1 MSDVLLSSSEFFT
14 IVFTCNI
21 LIIIIW
27 FYLKSVKRI
36 MILGTGVVIAC
47 VIYIIFRLL
56 IPMEFIFSYS
66 IPIQYLLPKFFK
78 FLNSSII
85 TIRNINFSWINI
97 INVIWILGII
107 ILAIRAIIKYLKF
120 GNEIKHQILLE
131 DKKVQ
136 DILEKVILKYNKKI
150 SFQIIIVDF
159 ITTPML
165 YGIHTPKILIPVMKL
180 SEKDWNFIL
189 SHEVEHYY
197 RKDLFIKLLIEIIT
211 IAYWWNPF
219 IYLLKTAFD
228 KVLEINVD
236 LSVTKNLDTE
246 EKLQYLQCLLD
257 TAQKFSQKKLYGLSL
272 AFESRNNSI
281 LAQRFYMVLDS
292 ENSKKSLKTI
302 LMIMPIIFISIFS
315 LFVVFEPY
323 AISPIDAQS
332 TFELDVDNAYLV
344 VNPNR
349 DYDLYINQKYIA
361 TVHEIK
367 SSYSNLSVYQ
377 NLKEANAHETN

>member
-1 MSDVLLSSSEFFT
+1 MLLSSSEFFT

-21 LIIIIW
+21 LIIILW

-36 MILGTGVVIAC
+36 RILGTGVVIAC
-47 VIYIIFRLL
+47 VIYIVFRLL

-66 IPIQYLLPKFFK
+66 IPVQYLLPKLFK
-78 FLNSSII
+78 FSNSSII
-85 TIRNINFSWINI
+85 TIRNINFTWINI
-97 INVIWILGII
+97 INAIWILGII
-107 ILAIRAIIKYLKF
+107 VLTIRTIIKYLKF

-131 DKKVQ
+131 DKKVLNTL
-136 DILEKVILKYNKKI
+136 DKVIQKYNKKI

-165 YGIHTPKILIPVMKL
+165 YGIHAPKILIPVMEL
-180 SEKDWNFIL
+180 SEKDWSFIL

-197 RKDLFIKLLIEIIT
+197 RKDLYIKLLIEIIT

-236 LSVTKNLDTE
+236 LSVTKDLDPE
-246 EKLQYLQCLLD
+246 EKLEYLQCLLD
-257 TAQKFSQKKLYGLSL
+257 TARKFSPKKLYGLSL
-272 AFESRNNSI
+272 AFESRNKSI
-281 LAQRFYMVLDS
+281 LAQRFYMVLES
-292 ENSKKSLKTI
+292 ENSKKSSKTI

-315 LFVVFEPY
+315 LLVVFEPY
-323 AISPIDAQS
+323 AISPTDAQS
-332 TFELDVDNAYLV
+332 TFELDADNAYLI

-367 SSYSNLSVYQ
+367 SSYSNLSIYQ
-377 NLKEANAHETN
+377 NLKEANAHEIK

>member
-1 MSDVLLSSSEFFT
+1 VLLSSSEFFT

-21 LIIIIW
+21 LIIILW

-36 MILGTGVVIAC
+36 RILGTGVVIAC
-47 VIYIIFRLL
+47 VIYIVFRLL

-66 IPIQYLLPKFFK
+66 IPVQYLLPKLFK
-78 FLNSSII
+78 FSNSSII
-85 TIRNINFSWINI
+85 TIRNINFTWINI
-97 INVIWILGII
+97 INAIWILGII
-107 ILAIRAIIKYLKF
+107 VLTIRTIIKYLKF

-131 DKKVQ
+131 DKKVLNTL
-136 DILEKVILKYNKKI
+136 DKVIQKYNKKI

-165 YGIHTPKILIPVMKL
+165 YGIHAPKILIPVMEL
-180 SEKDWNFIL
+180 SEKDWSFIL

-197 RKDLFIKLLIEIIT
+197 RKDLYIKLLIEIIT

-236 LSVTKNLDTE
+236 LSVTKDLDPE
-246 EKLQYLQCLLD
+246 EKLEYLQCLLD
-257 TAQKFSQKKLYGLSL
+257 TARKFSPKKLYGLSL
-272 AFESRNNSI
+272 AFESRNKSI
-281 LAQRFYMVLDS
+281 LAQRFYMVLES
-292 ENSKKSLKTI
+292 ENSKKSSKTI

-315 LFVVFEPY
+315 LLVVFEPY
-323 AISPIDAQS
+323 AISPTDAQS
-332 TFELDVDNAYLV
+332 TFELDADNAYLI

-367 SSYSNLSVYQ
+367 SSYSNLSIYQ
-377 NLKEANAHETN
+377 NLKEANAHEIK

>member
-1 MSDVLLSSSEFFT
+1 MLLSSSEFFT

-21 LIIIIW
+21 LIIILW

-36 MILGTGVVIAC
+36 RILGTGVVIAC

-66 IPIQYLLPKFFK
+66 IPVQYLLPKLFK
-78 FLNSSII
+78 FSNSSII
-85 TIRNINFSWINI
+85 TIRNINFTWINI
-97 INVIWILGII
+97 INAIWILGII
-107 ILAIRAIIKYLKF
+107 VLTIRTIIKYLKF
-120 GNEIKHQILLE
+120 GNEIKQQILLE
-131 DKKVQ
+131 DKKVLNTL
-136 DILEKVILKYNKKI
+136 DKVILKYNKKI

-165 YGIHTPKILIPVMKL
+165 YGIHAPKILIPVMEL

-197 RKDLFIKLLIEIIT
+197 RRDLYIKLLIEIIT

-236 LSVTKNLDTE
+236 LSVTKDLDPE
-246 EKLQYLQCLLD
+246 EKLEYLQCLLD
-257 TAQKFSQKKLYGLSL
+257 TARKFSPKKLYGLSL
-272 AFESRNNSI
+272 AFESRNKSI
-281 LAQRFYMVLDS
+281 LAQRFYMVLES
-292 ENSKKSLKTI
+292 ENSKKSSKTI

-315 LFVVFEPY
+315 LLVVFEPY
-323 AISPIDAQS
+323 AISPTDAQS
-332 TFELDVDNAYLV
+332 TFELDADNAYLI

-367 SSYSNLSVYQ
+367 SSYSNLSIYQ
-377 NLKEANAHETN
+377 NLKEANAHEIK

>member
-1 MSDVLLSSSEFFT
+1 MLLSSSEFFT

-21 LIIIIW
+21 LIIILW

-36 MILGTGVVIAC
+36 RILGTGVVIAC
-47 VIYIIFRLL
+47 VIYIVFRLL

-66 IPIQYLLPKFFK
+66 IPVQYLLPKLFK
-78 FLNSSII
+78 FSNSSII
-85 TIRNINFSWINI
+85 TIRNINFTWINI
-97 INVIWILGII
+97 INAIWILGII
-107 ILAIRAIIKYLKF
+107 VLTIRTIIKYLKF

-131 DKKVQ
+131 DKKVLNTL
-136 DILEKVILKYNKKI
+136 DKVIQKYNKKI

-165 YGIHTPKILIPVMKL
+165 YGIHAPKILIPVMEL
-180 SEKDWNFIL
+180 SEKDWSFIL

-197 RKDLFIKLLIEIIT
+197 RKDLYIKLLIEIIT

-236 LSVTKNLDTE
+236 LSVTKDLDPE
-246 EKLQYLQCLLD
+246 EKLEYLQCLLD
-257 TAQKFSQKKLYGLSL
+257 TARKFSPKILYGLSL
-272 AFESRNNSI
+272 AFESRNKSI
-281 LAQRFYMVLDS
+281 LAQRFYMVLES
-292 ENSKKSLKTI
+292 ENSKKSSKTI

-315 LFVVFEPY
+315 LLVVFEPY
-323 AISPIDAQS
+323 AISPTDAQS
-332 TFELDVDNAYLV
+332 TFELDADNAYLI

-367 SSYSNLSVYQ
+367 SSYSNLSIYQ
-377 NLKEANAHETN
+377 NLKEANAHEIK

>member
-1 MSDVLLSSSEFFT
+1 MLLSSSEFFT

-21 LIIIIW
+21 LIIILW

-36 MILGTGVVIAC
+36 RILGTGVVIAC

-66 IPIQYLLPKFFK
+66 IPVQYLLPKLFK
-78 FLNSSII
+78 FSNSSII
-85 TIRNINFSWINI
+85 TIRNINFTWINI
-97 INVIWILGII
+97 INAIWILGII
-107 ILAIRAIIKYLKF
+107 VLTIRTIIKYLKF

-131 DKKVQ
+131 DKKVLNTL
-136 DILEKVILKYNKKI
+136 DKVIQKYNKKI

-165 YGIHTPKILIPVMKL
+165 YGIHAPKILIPVMEL

-197 RKDLFIKLLIEIIT
+197 RKDLYIKLLIEIIT

-236 LSVTKNLDTE
+236 LSVTKDLDPE
-246 EKLQYLQCLLD
+246 EKLEYLQCLLD
-257 TAQKFSQKKLYGLSL
+257 TARKFSPKKLYGLSL
-272 AFESRNNSI
+272 AFESRNKSI
-281 LAQRFYMVLDS
+281 LAQRFYMVLES
-292 ENSKKSLKTI
+292 ENSKKSSKTI

-315 LFVVFEPY
+315 LLVVFEPY
-323 AISPIDAQS
+323 AISPTDAQS
-332 TFELDVDNAYLV
+332 TFELDADNAYLI

-367 SSYSNLSVYQ
+367 SSYSNLSIYQ
-377 NLKEANAHETN
+377 NLKEANAHEIK

>member
-1 MSDVLLSSSEFFT
+1 MLLSSSEFFT

-21 LIIIIW
+21 LIIILW

-36 MILGTGVVIAC
+36 RILGTGVMIAC
-47 VIYIIFRLL
+47 VIYIVFRLL

-66 IPIQYLLPKFFK
+66 IPVQYLLPKLFK
-78 FLNSSII
+78 FSNSSII
-85 TIRNINFSWINI
+85 TIRNINFTWINI
-97 INVIWILGII
+97 INAIWILGII
-107 ILAIRAIIKYLKF
+107 VLTIRTIIKYLKF

-131 DKKVQ
+131 DKKVLNTL
-136 DILEKVILKYNKKI
+136 DKVIQKYNKKI

-165 YGIHTPKILIPVMKL
+165 YGIHAPKILIPVMEL
-180 SEKDWNFIL
+180 SEKDWSFIL

-197 RKDLFIKLLIEIIT
+197 RKDLYIKLLIEIIT

-236 LSVTKNLDTE
+236 LSVTKDLDPE
-246 EKLQYLQCLLD
+246 EKLEYLQCLLD
-257 TAQKFSQKKLYGLSL
+257 TARKFSPKKLYGLSL
-272 AFESRNNSI
+272 AFESRNKSI
-281 LAQRFYMVLDS
+281 LAQRFYMVLES
-292 ENSKKSLKTI
+292 ENSKKSSKTI

-315 LFVVFEPY
+315 LLVVFEPY
-323 AISPIDAQS
+323 AISPTDAQS
-332 TFELDVDNAYLV
+332 TFELDADNAYLI

-367 SSYSNLSVYQ
+367 SSYSNLSIYQ
-377 NLKEANAHETN
+377 NLKEANAHEIK

>member
-1 MSDVLLSSSEFFT
+1 VLLSSSEFFT

-21 LIIIIW
+21 LIIILW

-36 MILGTGVVIAC
+36 RILGTGVVIAC
-47 VIYIIFRLL
+47 VIYIVFRLL

-66 IPIQYLLPKFFK
+66 IPVQYLLPKLFK
-78 FLNSSII
+78 FSNSSII
-85 TIRNINFSWINI
+85 TIRNINFTWINI
-97 INVIWILGII
+97 INAIWILGII
-107 ILAIRAIIKYLKF
+107 VLTIRTIIKYLKF

-131 DKKVQ
+131 DKKVLNTL
-136 DILEKVILKYNKKI
+136 DKVIQKYNKKI

-165 YGIHTPKILIPVMKL
+165 YGIHAPKILIPVMEL
-180 SEKDWNFIL
+180 SEKDWSFIL

-197 RKDLFIKLLIEIIT
+197 RKDLYIKLLIEIIT

-236 LSVTKNLDTE
+236 LSVTKDLDPE
-246 EKLQYLQCLLD
+246 EKLEYLQCLLD
-257 TAQKFSQKKLYGLSL
+257 TARKFSPKILYGLSL
-272 AFESRNNSI
+272 AFESRNKSI
-281 LAQRFYMVLDS
+281 LAQRFYMVLES
-292 ENSKKSLKTI
+292 ENSKKSSKTI

-315 LFVVFEPY
+315 LLVVFEPY
-323 AISPIDAQS
+323 AISPTDAQS
-332 TFELDVDNAYLV
+332 TFELDADNAYLI

-367 SSYSNLSVYQ
+367 SSYSNLSIYQ
-377 NLKEANAHETN
+377 NLKEANAHEIK